1 MYLAVENWDDG
12 GGRFAAVFPR
22 GFFTEHE
29 LLAAERWRNVY
40 LTYLRTIVEDYPDH
54 VCESAKSKYMEG
66 LEILESQDLSERYC
80 KRKRVVHAV
89 NAVCVY
95 GEPDEL
101 GDANFVLSAAKVGFA
116 DLARNNF

>member
-1 MYLAVENWDDG
+1 MYLAAERWDDG
-12 GGRFAAVFPR
+12 GGRFAAAIPQ

-40 LTYLRTIVEDYPDH
+40 LAYLRTIVEEYPDH
-54 VCESAKSKYMEG
+54 VCEDAKSKYMRG
-66 LEILESQDLSERYC
+66 LEILEAQDLSQRYC

-116 DLARNNF
+116 DLAKNNF

>member
-1 MYLAVENWDDG
+1 MYLAAERWDDG
-12 GGRFAAVFPR
+12 GGRFAAAIPA

-29 LLAAERWRNVY
+29 LLAAERWRDVY
-40 LTYLRTIVEDYPDH
+40 LSYLRTIVDEYPDH
-54 VCESAKSKYMEG
+54 VCESAKSKYMQG
-66 LEILESQDLSERYC
+66 LEILEAQDLSERYC

-101 GDANFVLSAAKVGFA
+101 GNTEFVLSAAKVGFA